1 VLRPFRRAGT
11 DGNRTRGA
19 LVHGR
24 RQTFTTELG
33 NSDVSVYTL
42 MTLFGHE
49 SMVSAQRYVT
59 AAGTETRIAARL
71 DSELAR
77 IPYGEPRLAL
87 EIRRAMARLRAQPR
101 VVRICQLLRTAL
113 GVNVGGLQLLRHPGE
128 HELHL
133 QFGGARTQIRR

>member
-1 VLRPFRRAGT
+1 MS
-11 DGNRTRGA
+11 
-19 LVHGR
+19 HI
-24 RQTFTTELG
+24 
-33 NSDVSVYTL
+33 L

-71 DSELAR
+71 GSELAR

-101 VVRICQLLRTAL
+101 VVRICQLYALRL
-113 GVNVGGLQLLRHPGE
+113 V
-128 HELHL
+128 
-133 QFGGARTQIRR
+133 